1 MININVIGKALLFFG
16 IVGALTACSTVDV
29 MQDKAVRIDGE
40 VYYYN
45 EAGEIELTEEELRQ
59 MESSGNI
66 VRIKHVAPTGALI
79 LDPEEM
85 TVLMQD
91 RAVFYS
97 ELDKKNPSGEVSV
110 LIKKGSLRKNL
121 ERIIKEEGWE
131 GVAWNSSVDYYVPKP
146 FAIVGPDVQTVVIEA
161 LNGYPVYV
169 NFDVTGKSI
178 EVAQKAAA
186 TLSAGSQKDVFA
198 PATEGV
204 SGEKPGA

>member
-16 IVGALTACSTVDV
+16 IVGALAACSTVDV

-110 LIKKGSLRKNL
+110 LSK
-121 ERIIKEEGWE
+121 
-131 GVAWNSSVDYYVPKP
+131 
-146 FAIVGPDVQTVVIEA
+146 
-161 LNGYPVYV
+161 
-169 NFDVTGKSI
+169 
-178 EVAQKAAA
+178 
-186 TLSAGSQKDVFA
+186 
-198 PATEGV
+198 
-204 SGEKPGA
+204 